1 MGVARNCAHN
11 NRRDVDMKIGLRWG
25 LVIVATIITGL
36 ALFLTGVALG
46 RTGGGA
52 AGYEPAQVIPSVYSP
67 AGAGADDGG
76 VDGRFVPGP
85 VQPGVTNANPGLEMM
100 GAGMMDGSLNPAMTG
115 PGMMGGSSFSGTLLP
130 GSTDGNFGPGAMR
143 GGMMNGSPAPG
154 TWGPGM
160 MGGARSPG
168 AMGPGMMR

>member
-1 MGVARNCAHN
+1 
-11 NRRDVDMKIGLRWG
+11 MKIGLGWG

-36 ALFLTGVALG
+36 ALFLAGVALG
-46 RTGGGA
+46 RTAGGA
-52 AGYEPAQVIPSVYSP
+52 AGYVPAGVRPSIDGP
-67 AGAGADDGG
+67 AGAGASDGR

-85 VQPGVTNANPGLEMM
+85 AQPGVTNVNPGLGIM
-100 GAGMMDGSLNPAMTG
+100 GAGMMGGSLDPAMAG

-160 MGGARSPG
+160 MGGAPG
-168 AMGPGMMR
+168 PGGMGPGMMR